1 MHLEQVAA
9 RPHIGLVSEMTYNVS
24 SETLNTT
31 IHCTSQYIPHITL
44 AERLRCCDGQQ
55 AITTGFRGGAPIGA
69 GGS

>member
-31 IHCTSQYIPHITL
+31 IPFHTSQWPNACVAVMDNKPSLL
-44 AERLRCCDGQQ
+44 AS
-55 AITTGFRGGAPIGA
+55 GAALP
-69 GGS
+69 